1 MAQQPTLAVRGEA
14 VLEVDP
20 EIARIEVSVA
30 AVDRDRAKTLKL
42 LNERAVAIDKVL
54 AGFPDAIEKTETSGI
69 RVSPQL
75 TGRGARDQAPRYH
88 GAVYQTVTVCGFDR
102 LGELMAQLADQ
113 ERTEI
118 GGPWWDLRP
127 GSPFYAQVRV
137 AAVKDAVRRARDYA
151 AALGS
156 DLTGLIELADV
167 RLLSDSRGQ
176 GEMLDG
182 PFRGAVAAPGARDR
196 ARGVQHGPDPG
207 QAGGAGDGGGQV
219 HDRQPDL
226 AAVDVE
232 PPGRRRPRAEV
243 RARWCRPARS
253 GPRAGPRPRA
263 TRGRPWRP
271 RRSPGPRSR

>member
-1 MAQQPTLAVRGEA
+1 MSQQPTLAVRGES

-69 RVSPQL
+69 RVNPQL
-75 TGRGARDQAPRYH
+75 TGRGVRDQAPRYH
-88 GAVYQTVTVCGFDR
+88 GAVYQTVTVHGFDR

-118 GGPWWDLRP
+118 GGPWWELRP
-127 GSPFYAQVRV
+127 GSPVYAEVRV

-176 GEMLDG
+176 PEPLLSARL
-182 PFRGAVAAPGARDR
+182 PHRVRPAAPEEFSFDLIPAKQVVRATVEARFTI
-196 ARGVQHGPDPG
+196 AE
-207 QAGGAGDGGGQV
+207 
-219 HDRQPDL
+219 PDL
-226 AAVDVE
+226 AAVDVDSRRARSAA
-232 PPGRRRPRAEV
+232 GRRV
-243 RARWCRPARS
+243 RAR
-253 GPRAGPRPRA
+253 
-263 TRGRPWRP
+263 
-271 RRSPGPRSR
+271 

>member
-14 VLEVDP
+14 VLEIDP

-127 GSPFYAQVRV
+127 GSPFYAKVRV
-137 AAVKDAVRRARDYA
+137 AAVTDAVRRARDYA
-151 AALGS
+151 TALGS

-176 GEMLDG
+176 GETLVA
-182 PFRGAVAAPGARDR
+182 RSAAPLPHRVRATAPEEFSMDLVPAKQVVRATVEARFTITE
-196 ARGVQHGPDPG
+196 
-207 QAGGAGDGGGQV
+207 
-219 HDRQPDL
+219 PDL
-226 AAVDVE
+226 AAVDAGSRR
-232 PPGRRRPRAEV
+232 PRTPTRRRPRTT
-243 RARWCRPARS
+243 
-253 GPRAGPRPRA
+253 G
-263 TRGRPWRP
+263 
-271 RRSPGPRSR
+271 